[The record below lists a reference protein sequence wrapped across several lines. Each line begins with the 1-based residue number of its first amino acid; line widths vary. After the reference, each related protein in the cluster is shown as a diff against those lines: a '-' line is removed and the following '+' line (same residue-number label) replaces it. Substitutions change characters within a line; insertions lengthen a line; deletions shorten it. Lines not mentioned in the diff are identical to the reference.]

1 MSTSELPPPPSQL
14 PAQANLHI
22 FVARHVAHRQTAHVT
37 AARHT
42 SQKHVTSC
50 KLHAAPPCA
59 SARHPPAIIQQNSG
73 NKKPERARG
82 RHTRQG
88 SNAAYKSQ
96 IESRTTTQ
104 SSCKQSLQ
112 KHAFNAHATRV
123 VSPSG
128 PPPPSLPA
136 KFCARAR
143 CSKAPA
149 LAEGEALHHYKQH
162 HNHNHFHHHQHNNNN
177 NNNNSSNNNNNNN
190 NNSNNNS
197 HSNNNNCTQQQQQQP
212 ADSAPPLIDARTAF
226 NSPKS
231 KSPLPSCNT

>member
-1 MSTSELPPPPSQL
+1 MSTSELPPPPSQQ

-22 FVARHVAHRQTAHVT
+22 FVARHVAHRQTARAT

-42 SQKHVTSC
+42 PQKHVTSC

-59 SARHPPAIIQQNSG
+59 SATRPPAVIQQNSG

-88 SNAAYKSQ
+88 SNAANKSQ

-136 KFCARAR
+136 KFWARAR

-149 LAEGEALHHYKQH
+149 LCGCCNDCCCSSLQGRRQTQTQQHHHYHQQQH
-162 HNHNHFHHHQHNNNN
+162 QM
-177 NNNNSSNNNNNNN
+177 
-190 NNSNNNS
+190 
-197 HSNNNNCTQQQQQQP
+197 QQQQQQQEQQLP
-212 ADSAPPLIDARTAF
+212 RVSGHGGS
-226 NSPKS
+226 NSGGQ
-231 KSPLPSCNT
+231 